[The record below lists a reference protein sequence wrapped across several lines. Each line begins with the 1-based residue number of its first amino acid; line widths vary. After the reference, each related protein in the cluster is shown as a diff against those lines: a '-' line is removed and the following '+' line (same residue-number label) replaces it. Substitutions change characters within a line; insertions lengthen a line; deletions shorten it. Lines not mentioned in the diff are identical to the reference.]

1 VVAIKNSPQFQKTKE
16 GEHVTLVCCISAS
29 GQAMVPTVIFKG
41 KTIVEAPTHGFN
53 VACSE
58 NGWVDTKIKEAWFDL
73 FIKDKPQGPVILLI
87 DGHSSNFTL
96 EIEQKAK
103 QNEITLIQFPSNS
116 THLLQPLDSNFFRI
130 LKDNLRYS
138 LNEFA
143 KKNIVDKYSVLQ
155 ILEDPWHKATAPGT
169 IRKSFEIPGIFPI
182 DKIKWEAYFSFD
194 KKGLMNNAFATSPN
208 PESSSSKSSS
218 VISVSYSQVNFQQ
231 LITTK
236 VIDVNQND
244 TVATSSEN
252 GFTKNNVPSSTVV
265 VPSNQ
270 NNVPSS
276 SQVIAFNDESS
287 ELSLKKNSIIV
298 ENNIELFDQ
307 VFSQINE
314 LKQMI
319 VKPKKKRIN
328 SSKEGSIITA
338 HEMEKKMI
346 DIKRKKLQEEN
357 KKLKEQLQQNTFEL
371 SILPPLNAPSV
382 NSVEKLPNNLMEAP
396 PPTLLIELPPS
407 VEQENQKE
415 KHKKKRQKKI
425 EQFIN

>member
-1 VVAIKNSPQFQKTKE
+1 MVAIKNSPQFQKTKE
-16 GEHVTLVCCISAS
+16 GEHVTLVCCISAA
-29 GQAMVPTVIFKG
+29 GKAMVPTVIFKG

-58 NGWVDTKIKEAWFDL
+58 NGWVDTKIKEAWLDL

-143 KKNIVDKYSVLQ
+143 KKNTVNKYSVLQ

-182 DKIKWEAYFSFD
+182 DKMKWEDYFSFD
-194 KKGLMNNAFATSPN
+194 KKGLMNTAFATPPN
-208 PESSSSKSSS
+208 PETTSSKSTS
-218 VISVSYSQVNFQQ
+218 VISVSYSQVNFKH
-231 LITTK
+231 LISNLLE
-236 VIDVNQND
+236 VNQND
-244 TVATSSEN
+244 TVTASSQNEFTEN
-252 GFTKNNVPSSTVV
+252 NIPSSTVV
-265 VPSNQ
+265 VPFNQ
-270 NNVPSS
+270 NTVPSS
-276 SQVIAFNDESS
+276 SQVVASSS
-287 ELSLKKNSIIV
+287 ELSLMKNSIVV
-298 ENNIELFDQ
+298 ENNVELFDQ
-307 VFSQINE
+307 LFSQINE

-319 VKPKKKRIN
+319 AKPKKNRIN

-338 HEMEKKMI
+338 PEMEKKLV
-346 DIKRKKLQEEN
+346 DRKRKKLQEEN
-357 KKLKEQLQQNTFEL
+357 KKLKVQLQQNTFEL
-371 SILPPLNAPSV
+371 SILPPLNSSSV
-382 NSVEKLPNNLMEAP
+382 SNSVEKLPNDLIEA